1 LIGPMRSDRE
11 QALEAEISR
20 IRALGLHELRS
31 LWRSTFHTPPPPP
44 FTKDLIARFI
54 CWHIQE
60 QGLGGLDH
68 KATKLL
74 EGLARG
80 HKPGADRR
88 LKVGTVLVREYQGE
102 RHTVTVVSDG
112 YAWRDVTYASLS
124 TIARAITG
132 TAWSG
137 PRFFGVRAV
146 GNRPDD
152 LRDGHSKSPG
162 DAGRT

>member
-1 LIGPMRSDRE
+1 MRSDRE

-20 IRALGLHELRS
+20 IRALGLHELRT
-31 LWRSTFHTPPPPP
+31 LWHATFHTPPPSP

-54 CWHIQE
+54 SWHIQE
-60 QGLGGLDH
+60 QGLGALDH

-80 HKPGADRR
+80 DKPRADRR

-112 YAWRDVTYASLS
+112 YVWRDTTYASLS
-124 TIARAITG
+124 TIARTITG

-146 GNRPDD
+146 GSRPV
-152 LRDGHSKSPG
+152 RGGHSQG
-162 DAGRT
+162 HDDAGN